1 MVATMES
8 VALGSLC
15 EQCQRLQIGRLF
27 DRNDPKDGTAVE
39 EIPIMGDW
47 FPKGCRLCDFIIEC
61 LPTEYRGRNADGTR
75 SIYTSTTSHPEF
87 GDYPG
92 FDLDTWGVPPSK
104 EEGNLGLLQMN
115 LSYRYTDGL
124 KLSPIICIPSEQRE
138 LHGLEIPATTLDL
151 IPISEWLKR
160 EEIITKSSQYHS
172 KGDENSDVPLVVI
185 DCATKLLVPL
195 IENAPYATLSYVWG
209 PIQPPSTESDVGSLP
224 PRLPA
229 TIQDSIDVCK
239 ELNVRYLWIDRYCIS
254 RTNQDLRK
262 LQIRT
267 MDRIYENSLLTIV
280 ACAGEDPTYGL
291 PGMSRLRKTSP
302 KIHISGLG
310 CLQSLPGVEQIHLS
324 TWATRAWTY
333 QEVLLAKRQLYFTDY
348 NAFFGSTGNL
358 RREARGSEVSL
369 EEYLPVYE
377 KINRSSNRRL
387 WESNEMIERK
397 YSLSNLR
404 IWDCIANYSKRR
416 MSYQADVLDA
426 LLGILASYQR
436 QQRIRHL
443 WGLPY
448 SNPSPESPQSEIWT
462 FRDSLRWSN
471 VHSGFR
477 RENFPSW
484 SWTGCNGNISH
495 YVEKSET
502 AEDSAESK
510 QEAMKIEVE
519 LKSGKILTWS
529 QYQHD
534 YSRLQDYSL
543 AHHPYGG
550 TDGLSHFIHIEA
562 MTSQVIEAD
571 VSDPGVHYASMEA
584 LMATGHSLEYVS
596 SVEKLGCKDNV
607 THSGQVLPVG
617 TLLALHFIQVDKRT
631 NRESYKAD
639 ALHMFCNDGCA
650 LLVRNV
656 GEHWERVCLLAS
668 EHSLDRDTPKVQRR
682 IRLG

>member
-1 MVATMES
+1 MES

-15 EQCQRLQIGRLF
+15 EECQQLQIGRLF
-27 DRNDPKDGTAVE
+27 DRNDPEDGTTVE
-39 EIPIMGDW
+39 EIPIMRTW
-47 FPKGCRLCDFIIEC
+47 MPKGCRLCDFIIEC
-61 LPTEYRGRNADGTR
+61 LPTECRGRNVDGTR
-75 SIYTSTTSHPEF
+75 SIYTNTTSHHEF

-92 FDLDTWGVPPSK
+92 FYLETWSVPPSK
-104 EEGNLGLLQMN
+104 EEGNFGLLQMN
-115 LSYRYTDGL
+115 ISYRFTDGL

-151 IPISEWLKR
+151 TTISGWLKK
-160 EEIITKSSQYHS
+160 EEIITKSCQYHS
-172 KGDENSDVPLVVI
+172 KGDRNSDIPLVVI

-195 IENAPYATLSYVWG
+195 IENALYANLSYVWG
-209 PIQPPSTESDVGSLP
+209 PSQLPSTESDIGFLP
-224 PRLPA
+224 SCLPA

-239 ELNVRYLWIDRYCIS
+239 ELNIRYLWIDRYCIS
-254 RTNQDLRK
+254 QTNQDLRK
-262 LQIRT
+262 LQIRK

-280 ACAGEDPTYGL
+280 ACAGDDPTYGL

-302 KIHISGLG
+302 QIHISGLG
-310 CLQSLPGVEQIHLS
+310 CLQSLPGAEQIHLS
-324 TWATRAWTY
+324 TWATRGWTY

-348 NAFFGSTGNL
+348 NAFFGSARNL

-369 EEYLPVYE
+369 EGYLPVYE
-377 KINRSSNRRL
+377 RISQSSNRRI
-387 WESNEMIERK
+387 WESSEMIERK

-404 IWDCIANYSKRR
+404 IWDCIANYSNRR
-416 MSYQADVLDA
+416 LSYQADVLDA

-436 QQRIRHL
+436 QHGIRHL

-448 SNPSPESPQSEIWT
+448 SSPSAESPQSEIWT
-462 FRDSLRWSN
+462 FRDSLRWLN

-477 RENFPSW
+477 REDFPSW
-484 SWTGCNGNISH
+484 SWVGCNGNISH
-495 YVEKSET
+495 YVEKYQT

-550 TDGLSHFIHIEA
+550 TDGLSHFIHIEV
-562 MTSQVIEAD
+562 MTSQVIEVD
-571 VSDPGVHYASMEA
+571 VNDPVLHYASMDA
-584 LMATGHSLEYVS
+584 LMATGYSLEYVS
-596 SVEKLGCKDNV
+596 PVEKLGCEDNV
-607 THSGQVLPVG
+607 AHSGQVLPVG
-617 TLLALHFIQVDKRT
+617 TLLALHFIQVDKKT
-631 NRESYKAD
+631 NRESYEAG

-650 LLVRNV
+650 LLVINV

-668 EHSLDRDTPKVQRR
+668 EHSLDRDIPKVQRR